1 LAIILNLVL
10 NLKQKPL
17 KLAKKGALMLEVRI
31 FRFDAKYDVLRY
43 YKPYFFDES
52 DFKTPEILLNEVKK
66 QDPFFEYGKSS
77 HIKING
83 VVVPIDWDFE
93 DILRR
98 FGDKLTIE
106 PLSTKRAVKDLAIDD
121 GDFWDK
127 IKPFAKFCDT
137 SDKAAYAQLEPYFY
151 ADFIKDYESGFVGAS
166 AIMLAKILCEK
177 YPQKKDEIL
186 QLVADKKTGVWI
198 ARNLSDFIIDGSE
211 IYDTAVEFA
220 SLNLKQPKCE
230 RKALAPEP
238 DTGKILDMRHDFNG
252 FKIAFTGEI
261 SSELKKLKAKFIKP
275 QSANLPCGFDMLG
288 LNYELAYKLASK
300 ILFEAFDSGADFL
313 LALNEA
319 QFYMFDTLSAK
330 LSKFCGRDLDEFYIL
345 RQSELIALAN
355 GDTPQ
360 SLSEHRL
367 KVGLVL

>member
-1 LAIILNLVL
+1 
-10 NLKQKPL
+10 
-17 KLAKKGALMLEVRI
+17 MLEVRI
-31 FRFDAKYDVLRY
+31 FRFDAKHDVLRY
-43 YKPYFFDES
+43 YKPYFFDEPG
-52 DFKTPEILLNEVKK
+52 FKTLEILLKEVKK
-66 QDPFFEYGKSS
+66 QDPFFECGKSS

-83 VVVPIDWDFE
+83 VVVPIDWDFD

-121 GDFWDK
+121 GDFWAK
-127 IKPFAKFCDT
+127 FKPFAKFCDT
-137 SDKAAYAQLEPYFY
+137 SDKAAYAQLAPYFY

-166 AIMLAKILCEK
+166 AIILAKILCEK

-198 ARNLSDFIIDGSE
+198 ARNLSDFIVHGSE

-220 SLNLKQPKCE
+220 SSNLKQPKSE

-238 DTGKILDMRHDFNG
+238 NTGRILEMKHDFDG
-252 FKIAFTGEI
+252 FKIAFIGEI
-261 SSELKKLKAKFIKP
+261 SPQLKKLEAKFIKP
-275 QSANLPCGFDMLG
+275 QSANLPCGFDILG
-288 LNYELAYKLASK
+288 LNDELAYKLASK

-313 LALNEA
+313 LALNKA
-319 QFYMFDTLSAK
+319 QFYMFDTLGVK
-330 LSKFCGRDLDEFYIL
+330 LAKFCGRDLDGFYIL

-355 GDTPQ
+355 GDIPQ